1 MNDNAMRNAF
11 GETNAQED
19 AFDFDELEAKLE
31 ASLEENLSE
40 VDNLIIA
47 KEAIG
52 NPETIGTSVLN
63 TVWDQI
69 VLQIGAV
76 AGEDFI
82 KENRGLTLDLRKEAH
97 FQTTENFAKG
107 KIATHNT
114 EIDYQKRYDEWQ
126 DQFEKDESG
135 NIATH
140 KNRLGKEEVT
150 LKKGARKPF
159 DEGRP
164 SGSAEK
170 HTDMDHTVS
179 AGEII
184 RDPAAA
190 AHMTREEQIAFA
202 NSDSNLNEI
211 DSSLNKSKSDL
222 PMEDWLDNPNSSGQ
236 KPREIFDIDG
246 ETEQQLRDKDKEAR
260 AEYEK
265 RKKEAEQRSIEAGK
279 TSRKKE
285 AFRIGGKAL
294 RSAIM
299 VLLAELARDI
309 IQKLIAWLRSGQK
322 ALKTF
327 IKQMN
332 DAITNFIKCLKK
344 NLMTAGE
351 ALVTTIALAIW
362 GPIVDTIKKVW
373 MFLKQGYRSIKE
385 ALAYL
390 RNPDNKNKS
399 ASVVALE
406 VGKIVVAGASAA
418 GTLVLGEMI
427 ELKLLAIPVLAFQ
440 IPLFGTLANILG
452 MFLGALISGILGALV
467 LNFID
472 RLIAKSKKRDATKD
486 IIKGQGRVLDLQ
498 KKLLQVESIGLDI
511 KKDQIHDQIKAR
523 HEAFAQSVSEKLK
536 SIFSDEEAKKHIEEH
551 AAIFDD
557 CQRMLDEDNDDW

>member
-1 MNDNAMRNAF
+1 
-11 GETNAQED
+11 
-19 AFDFDELEAKLE
+19 
-31 ASLEENLSE
+31 
-40 VDNLIIA
+40 
-47 KEAIG
+47 
-52 NPETIGTSVLN
+52 
-63 TVWDQI
+63 
-69 VLQIGAV
+69 
-76 AGEDFI
+76 
-82 KENRGLTLDLRKEAH
+82 
-97 FQTTENFAKG
+97 
-107 KIATHNT
+107 
-114 EIDYQKRYDEWQ
+114 
-126 DQFEKDESG
+126 
-135 NIATH
+135 
-140 KNRLGKEEVT
+140 
-150 LKKGARKPF
+150 
-159 DEGRP
+159 
-164 SGSAEK
+164 
-170 HTDMDHTVS
+170 MDHTIS

-190 AHMTREEQIAFA
+190 AHMTQEEQIAFA
-202 NSDSNLNEI
+202 NSDANLNEI

-236 KPREIFDIDG
+236 KPREIFDIDD

-265 RKKEAEQRSIEAGK
+265 RKKEAEQKSIEAGK
-279 TSRKKE
+279 TSRKNE

-294 RSAIM
+294 RSEVM

-322 ALKTF
+322 TLKTF
-327 IKQMN
+327 IEQMKA
-332 DAITNFIKCLKK
+332 AIANFIKCLKK

-351 ALVTTIALAIW
+351 TLVTTIAFAIW

-427 ELKLLAIPVLAFQ
+427 ELELLAIPVFAFQ

-472 RLIAKSKKRDATKD
+472 RLIAKSKKRAATED
-486 IIKGQGRVLDLQ
+486 IGHL
-498 KKLLQVESIGLDI
+498 
-511 KKDQIHDQIKAR
+511 
-523 HEAFAQSVSEKLK
+523 
-536 SIFSDEEAKKHIEEH
+536 
-551 AAIFDD
+551 
-557 CQRMLDEDNDDW
+557 

>member
-1 MNDNAMRNAF
+1 
-11 GETNAQED
+11 
-19 AFDFDELEAKLE
+19 
-31 ASLEENLSE
+31 
-40 VDNLIIA
+40 
-47 KEAIG
+47 
-52 NPETIGTSVLN
+52 
-63 TVWDQI
+63 
-69 VLQIGAV
+69 
-76 AGEDFI
+76 
-82 KENRGLTLDLRKEAH
+82 
-97 FQTTENFAKG
+97 
-107 KIATHNT
+107 
-114 EIDYQKRYDEWQ
+114 
-126 DQFEKDESG
+126 
-135 NIATH
+135 
-140 KNRLGKEEVT
+140 
-150 LKKGARKPF
+150 
-159 DEGRP
+159 
-164 SGSAEK
+164 
-170 HTDMDHTVS
+170 MDHTIS

-190 AHMTREEQIAFA
+190 AHMTQEEQIAFA
-202 NSDSNLNEI
+202 NSDANLNEI

-236 KPREIFDIDG
+236 KPREIFDIDD

-265 RKKEAEQRSIEAGK
+265 RKKEAEQKSIEAGK
-279 TSRKKE
+279 TSRKNE

-294 RSAIM
+294 RSEVM

-322 ALKTF
+322 TLKTF
-327 IKQMN
+327 IEQMKA
-332 DAITNFIKCLKK
+332 AIANFIKCLKK

-351 ALVTTIALAIW
+351 TLVTTIAFAIW

-427 ELKLLAIPVLAFQ
+427 ELELLAIPVFAFQ

-472 RLIAKSKKRDATKD
+472 RLIAKSKKRAATED
-486 IIKGQGRVLDLQ
+486 IIKGQGKALDLQ
-498 KKLLQVESIGLDI
+498 EKLLKVESVGLDI

-523 HEAFAQSVSEKLK
+523 HEAFAQSVSEKLQ
-536 SIFSDEEAKKHIEEH
+536 SIFSDEETKTHIEEH

>member
-1 MNDNAMRNAF
+1 
-11 GETNAQED
+11 
-19 AFDFDELEAKLE
+19 
-31 ASLEENLSE
+31 
-40 VDNLIIA
+40 
-47 KEAIG
+47 
-52 NPETIGTSVLN
+52 
-63 TVWDQI
+63 
-69 VLQIGAV
+69 
-76 AGEDFI
+76 
-82 KENRGLTLDLRKEAH
+82 
-97 FQTTENFAKG
+97 
-107 KIATHNT
+107 
-114 EIDYQKRYDEWQ
+114 
-126 DQFEKDESG
+126 
-135 NIATH
+135 
-140 KNRLGKEEVT
+140 
-150 LKKGARKPF
+150 
-159 DEGRP
+159 
-164 SGSAEK
+164 
-170 HTDMDHTVS
+170 MDHTIS

-190 AHMTREEQIAFA
+190 AHMTQEEQIAFA
-202 NSDSNLNEI
+202 NSDANLNEI

-236 KPREIFDIDG
+236 KPREIFDIDD

-265 RKKEAEQRSIEAGK
+265 RKKEAEQKSIEAGK
-279 TSRKKE
+279 TSRKNE

-294 RSAIM
+294 RSEVM

-322 ALKTF
+322 TLKTF
-327 IKQMN
+327 IEQMKA
-332 DAITNFIKCLKK
+332 AIANFIKCLKK

-351 ALVTTIALAIW
+351 TLVTTIAFAIW

-399 ASVVALE
+399 ASVDALE

-427 ELKLLAIPVLAFQ
+427 ELELLAIPVFAFQ

-472 RLIAKSKKRDATKD
+472 RLIAKSKKRAATED
-486 IIKGQGRVLDLQ
+486 IIKGQGKALDLQ
-498 KKLLQVESIGLDI
+498 EKLLKVESVGLDI

-523 HEAFAQSVSEKLK
+523 HEAFAQSVSEKLQ
-536 SIFSDEEAKKHIEEH
+536 SIFSDEETKTHIEEH